1 MTETNQPDDI
11 QIDIG
16 KRIREIRTKLGLSIR
31 ELAERVGISYLTMQ
45 RIETDKISPSV
56 VLLAQISGCLNYPI
70 TGFLSERKRS
80 VIHIKTGNQNV
91 IETKIMFLKLVAPK
105 GIVNENI
112 SIVHGK
118 AKKGKVVGRHKH
130 PGWGLA
136 YVLKGK
142 AVHKEGTNVHE
153 VDEGDLIFFDA
164 TQWHEVI
171 ALEPHEWI
179 GMQFYADTINLG
191 TTGDSTPEGGK

>member
-1 MTETNQPDDI
+1 MTEINPSSDIQDI

-16 KRIREIRTKLGLSIR
+16 KRIRGIRTKLGLSIR
-31 ELAERVGISYLTMQ
+31 GLAERVGISYLTMQ

-56 VLLAQISGCLNYPI
+56 VLLAQISNCLNYPI
-70 TGFLSERKRS
+70 MGFLSEKKRS
-80 VIHIKTGNQNV
+80 VIHIKAGNQNV
-91 IETKIMFLKLVAPK
+91 IETKTMFLKLVAPK

-118 AKKGKVVGRHKH
+118 AEKGKLVGRHKH
-130 PGWGLA
+130 PGWELA

-142 AVHKEGTNVHE
+142 AVHKEGADLYE

-164 TQWHEVI
+164 SQWHEVI

-191 TTGDSTPEGGK
+191 IVGDSTP